1 MHTILGNRKKG
12 KVVAAAA
19 ALLVLLLVGS
29 SLVLVPAGCSGVVT
43 ICGAVDG
50 RVLSEG
56 LHWKL
61 PIVQDVV
68 SMDNHI
74 LRLELPFTSACADYQ
89 MVCGTVSVSYRI
101 RPERSA
107 FVYQTFGKSVENTLV
122 LPSVPAGI
130 KATTAR
136 YSAEEL
142 LSRLESISEKMKQEI
157 HRELQPYGLSVEAL
171 YITELHLADEPNTQ
185 QNVAIDQT
193 AQQVC
198 AEADYYR
205 YKRQEEQNSKLQPK
219 PSDVPTGQTG
229 ESTQQN

>member
-68 SMDNHI
+68 NMDNHI

-185 QNVAIDQT
+185 KNAAIDQT
-193 AQQVC
+193 AQQAC

-219 PSDVPTGQTG
+219 PSDAPTGQTG
-229 ESTQQN
+229 ESIQ